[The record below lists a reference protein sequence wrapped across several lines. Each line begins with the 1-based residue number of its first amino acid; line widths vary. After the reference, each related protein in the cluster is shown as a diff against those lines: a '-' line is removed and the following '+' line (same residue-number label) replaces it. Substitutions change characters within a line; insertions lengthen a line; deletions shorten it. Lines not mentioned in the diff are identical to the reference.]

1 MFGKHHPSSTPEPV
15 RAEGVILSVAPSALS
30 PRSPLRSVTVG
41 IKFDDGQTVRFTQEI
56 EHLVLPP
63 AGDIAARIRSFTQEP
78 IPISLTEGGK
88 IPVCYDPADRTRMW
102 IDRPC
107 MRRPCVG
114 IWRCNWPGRLVRTRS
129 WMRATRCRGHSA
141 ANLRL
146 SPGLWGGLRG

>member
-102 IDRPC
+102 IDEPALHEAA
-107 MRRPCVG
+107 MRRHLEVQLARQARADAILDASDPV
-114 IWRCNWPGRLVRTRS
+114 PGPQ
-129 WMRATRCRGHSA
+129 RG
-141 ANLRL
+141 
-146 SPGLWGGLRG
+146 